1 MTFQPSKS
9 APEASGHDV
18 MLCTFFQLSRELSK
32 NIKDNKIS
40 SGMPGMLSAAV
51 AVLGSYTDC
60 FSPFKVI
67 ISTYKC
73 PVLLR

>member
-32 NIKDNKIS
+32 NIKDNEIS

-51 AVLGSYTDC
+51 AVLGYYMDWFF
-60 FSPFKVI
+60 FSFY
-67 ISTYKC
+67 SNYKHI
-73 PVLLR
+73 

>member
-32 NIKDNKIS
+32 NIKDNEIS
-40 SGMPGMLSAAV
+40 PGMLSAAV
-51 AVLGSYTDC
+51 AVIRYYLDC
-60 FSPFKVI
+60 FF
-67 ISTYKC
+67 
-73 PVLLR
+73 LLLK

>member
-32 NIKDNKIS
+32 NIKDNEIS
-40 SGMPGMLSAAV
+40 PRMPGMLSAAV
-51 AVLGSYTDC
+51 AVIRYYLDC
-60 FSPFKVI
+60 FF
-67 ISTYKC
+67 
-73 PVLLR
+73 LLLK